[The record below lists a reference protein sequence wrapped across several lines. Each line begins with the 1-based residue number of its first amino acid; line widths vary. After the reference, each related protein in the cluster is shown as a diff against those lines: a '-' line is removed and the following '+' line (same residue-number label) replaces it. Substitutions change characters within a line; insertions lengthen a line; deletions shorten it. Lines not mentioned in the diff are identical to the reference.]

1 MRLSARVLRGNSKFS
16 LLASAAAAV
25 LLSAC
30 SSDMERFADN
40 PTKGD
45 DSIYTSSV
53 PKGVQSGSGEDT
65 AVSGRPLANGVIKP
79 KPNYASNAYNYQNSH
94 SQPVYRQPQSQP
106 QEQHA
111 SATIEIKPGMTL
123 YSVARANGISV
134 GALASAN
141 GGNVSSF
148 SYSS

>member
-40 PTKGD
+40 PTKGE

-53 PKGVQSGSGEDT
+53 PKSVQSGSSADA
-65 AVSGRPLANGVIKP
+65 AVSGRPLANAVIKP
-79 KPNYASNAYNYQNSH
+79 RPNYASNAYNYQNSH
-94 SQPVYRQPQSQP
+94 PQPAYRQPQYPS

-111 SATIEIKPGMTL
+111 SATVEIKPGMTL
-123 YSVARANGISV
+123 YSVARANLRWTTGQTPWE
-134 GALASAN
+134 
-141 GGNVSSF
+141 
-148 SYSS
+148 

>member
-1 MRLSARVLRGNSKFS
+1 MRLSARVLGGNSKFS

-53 PKGVQSGSGEDT
+53 PKSVQSGSGEDT
-65 AVSGRPLANGVIKP
+65 AVSGRPLASAA
-79 KPNYASNAYNYQNSH
+79 YATEDTR
-94 SQPVYRQPQSQP
+94 P
-106 QEQHA
+106 
-111 SATIEIKPGMTL
+111 PGFL
-123 YSVARANGISV
+123 V
-134 GALASAN
+134 
-141 GGNVSSF
+141 
-148 SYSS
+148 